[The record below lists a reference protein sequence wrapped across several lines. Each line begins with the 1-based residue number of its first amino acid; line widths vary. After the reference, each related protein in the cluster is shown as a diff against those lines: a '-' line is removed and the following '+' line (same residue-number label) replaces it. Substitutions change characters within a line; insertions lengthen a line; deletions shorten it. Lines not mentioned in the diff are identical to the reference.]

1 MGRPLTPEM
10 KAATEAAKKLAQSKE
25 RQQHMAAADMIKPTG
40 QPAIDAPLPSLDPN
54 AGQS

>member
-10 KAATEAAKKLAQSKE
+10 KAATEAAKQLAQSKE
-25 RQQHMAAADMIKPTG
+25 RQQHMADSDKMKPTG
-40 QPAIDAPLPSLDPN
+40 APAIDAPLPSLDPN